1 MAETTYN
8 WQTMSYTELS
18 FLDKHLDSSLP
29 EQTELRGQLHAYTAG
44 RVKDF
49 AEGTKLIQNAAEYK
63 LLYGLIND
71 ASLNGS
77 EADGGKTATEALL
90 AFGQVKGFKNTQSGE
105 LDIYDPRCGMTADEF
120 KAAMLKPV
128 RENHTD
134 FKPDGTSG
142 QEVGDKKEISA
153 PGLSQAAAEKMQ
165 EQMAQILN
173 AHKMDAEAVQSMQ
186 EDMVKQ
192 AEAGNTKAPYSAPE
206 TSAEKTNEEK
216 ELEKGKTDENALG
229 SDLAEKQL
237 EIHALSSNSAENN
250 YNRQLSEA
258 MLTKELAET
267 SQDASEWKEFAETNM
282 VLAETVVEEK
292 AIVTKIFEGVKEQEK
307 NDYSAIVERPAEDL
321 ILVGQRKKEKV
332 YQEKEAEKSNNLV
345 QKQEEKKLLLKPK
358 NILSKE
364 SPKKQESEKEKQEP
378 EKEADLNIF
387 RQIFKMAKKR
397 KINKVKIGEDLS
409 KEAKE
414 KAAAAAAIEKMK
426 VEGSKPKEIN
436 LKKPY
441 IKELPP
447 AEKKEI
453 RKYNYNNMNEE
464 ERKEYKRKQK
474 LLRKTGRV
482 KTTKDKNIQPPQNTF
497 INENSTELQATVTGR
512 MMQYDT
518 RDGGRE

>member
-1 MAETTYN
+1 MAETYN

-29 EQTELRGQLHAYTAG
+29 EQAELRGQLHAYTSG

-71 ASLNGS
+71 TSLNGS
-77 EADGGKTATEALL
+77 EADGGKNAAAALQ
-90 AFGQVKGFKNTQSGE
+90 AFGQVKGFKNTLSGE

-128 RENHTD
+128 HENHLD

-173 AHKMDAEAVQSMQ
+173 AHKMDAEAAQSMQ
-186 EDMVKQ
+186 EDMAKQ
-192 AEAGNTKAPYSAPE
+192 AEAGNAKAPYNAPE

-216 ELEKGKTDENALG
+216 ELDKGKTDENALG

-237 EIHALSSNSAENN
+237 ELNAQSSNSAEKTH
-250 YNRQLSEA
+250 NRQINEA
-258 MLTKELAET
+258 MLTKELAEA
-267 SQDASEWKEFAETNM
+267 SQDASEWKEFAAANM

-292 AIVTKIFEGVKEQEK
+292 SVVTKIFEAEEDKKK
-307 NDYSAIVERPAEDL
+307 NDFVAIIERTEDEKVF
-321 ILVGQRKKEKV
+321 IGPRKKEKKSEKP
-332 YQEKEAEKSNNLV
+332 EKEITKD
-345 QKQEEKKLLLKPK
+345 K
-358 NILSKE
+358 SKE
-364 SPKKQESEKEKQEP
+364 KNKTQKEQEP

-426 VEGSKPKEIN
+426 VAGSKPKEIN

-464 ERKEYKRKQK
+464 ERKEYRRKQK

-482 KTTKDKNIQPPQNTF
+482 KTPKDKNIQPPQNMF
-497 INENSTELQATVTGR
+497 INENSAELQSTVTGR
-512 MMQYDT
+512 MVQQNT

>member
-1 MAETTYN
+1 MAETYD

-29 EQTELRGQLHAYTAG
+29 EQAELRGQLHAYTAG

-90 AFGQVKGFKNTQSGE
+90 AFGQVKGFKNTLSGE

-128 RENHTD
+128 HENHLD

-165 EQMAQILN
+165 EQMSQILN

-186 EDMVKQ
+186 EDMAKQ
-192 AEAGNTKAPYSAPE
+192 AETGNAKAPYNAPE
-206 TSAEKTNEEK
+206 TPAEKTNEEK
-216 ELEKGKTDENALG
+216 ELDKGKTDENALG

-237 EIHALSSNSAENN
+237 ELNARSSNSAENTH
-250 YNRQLSEA
+250 NRQINEA
-258 MLTKELAET
+258 MLTKEIAELT
-267 SQDASEWKEFAETNM
+267 QDASEWKEFAATNM
-282 VLAETVVEEK
+282 VLAETVLEEK
-292 AIVTKIFEGVKEQEK
+292 SSVTKIFESEEDQKK
-307 NDYSAIVERPAEDL
+307 NDFVAIIERTEDEKVL
-321 ILVGQRKKEKV
+321 IAPRKKEKKSEKPE
-332 YQEKEAEKSNNLV
+332 QEKAKDKN
-345 QKQEEKKLLLKPK
+345 KDKK
-358 NILSKE
+358 E
-364 SPKKQESEKEKQEP
+364 QEP
-378 EKEADLNIF
+378 EKEADFNIF

-414 KAAAAAAIEKMK
+414 KATAAALAEKMK
-426 VEGSKPKEIN
+426 VAGSKPKEIN
-436 LKKPY
+436 MKKPY

-453 RKYNYNNMNEE
+453 RKYNYSNMSEE

-482 KTTKDKNIQPPQNTF
+482 KTTKDKNIQPPQNSF
-497 INENSTELQATVTGR
+497 INENSAELQATVTGR
-512 MMQYDT
+512 MTQQNT